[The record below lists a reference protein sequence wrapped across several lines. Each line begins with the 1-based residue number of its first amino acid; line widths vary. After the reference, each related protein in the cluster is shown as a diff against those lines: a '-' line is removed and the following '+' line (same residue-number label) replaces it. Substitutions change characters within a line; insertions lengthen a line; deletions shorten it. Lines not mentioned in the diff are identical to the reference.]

1 VEKAEDLVVV
11 EKAEVLEKVVVEK
24 AEVLEKVVIDL
35 HATSM

>member
-11 EKAEVLEKVVVEK
+11 EKAEDLVVVEK